1 MRIQVKGN
9 SGFTLIEV
17 LISVLILG
25 IGILGV
31 LNLQTR
37 ALMDNQDA
45 YLRTQ
50 AIFLAYD
57 MSDRIRANAG
67 IWQTAIKNNTVNKIT
82 QNDGAGNVKGTHI
95 FCSAYD
101 PMGALANPLADP
113 VACIPMKMAQYD
125 VYRWRKDIESVLN
138 GSATITVCN
147 DPIISGKKNCTSGTT
162 KKDVLRLTISWGR
175 VNQDM
180 QNNLANA
187 SYYLDVR
194 P

>member
-1 MRIQVKGN
+1 MMYRQIKKNQ
-9 SGFTLIEV
+9 GFTLIEV

-25 IGILGV
+25 MGILGV

-50 AIFLAYD
+50 AILLAYD

-67 IWQTAIKNNTVNKIT
+67 IWQENMATVNVLT
-82 QNDGAGNVKGTHI
+82 NNDAAGNVKGTYK
-95 FCSAYD
+95 FCSSYD
-101 PMGALANPLADP
+101 PVGALADPLATP
-113 VACIPMKMAQYD
+113 LKCSSTEMAQYD
-125 VYRWRKDIESVLN
+125 VYRWREEIASVLN
-138 GSATITVCN
+138 NGTATITAVN
-147 DPIISGKKNCTSGTT
+147 DPVTT
-162 KKDVLRLTISWGR
+162 GNALDIFRLTISWNR

-180 QNNLANA
+180 QDKLKNA
-187 SYYLDVR
+187 TYSLDVR